1 MAAQGG
7 RDGQEMHGGW
17 NQSVH
22 IGLVRLSRVAYSSR
36 TLETWEKA
44 RLGP

>member
-7 RDGQEMHGGW
+7 RDGQEMHDRW

-22 IGLVRLSRVAYSSR
+22 IGLVRLPRVAY
-36 TLETWEKA
+36 
-44 RLGP
+44 